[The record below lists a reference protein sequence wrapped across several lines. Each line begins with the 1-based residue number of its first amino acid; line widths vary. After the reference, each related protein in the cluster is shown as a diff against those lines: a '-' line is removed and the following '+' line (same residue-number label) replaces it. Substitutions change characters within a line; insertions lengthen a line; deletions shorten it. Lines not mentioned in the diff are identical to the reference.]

1 MQASPPDPALSDPS
15 SPDAELPTPR
25 IVLVFRSV
33 AAGIGAVL
41 QSLGWAGKG
50 RQLAVGILVAAWLIS
65 GVYRVNPNQ
74 QGVVLRFGKWVETTG
89 PGLHYHLPFPVE
101 TVLEPAVTQVHQL
114 ILGVMNQAP
123 AGTPTIII
131 PMPSIGGAP
140 AVGLSQTDV
149 AYQMLTGDENVVL
162 ANYTIFWRIKSAKD
176 YLFDIQ
182 DPVQTVSLAAQ
193 SAMHQVI
200 SQYPIQAALSDKR
213 MEIAQKAQDLTQ
225 QILDSYHA
233 GILILQLQ
241 LQRVDPPS
249 AVIDAFNDVQ
259 RAKAD
264 QVRSRNNAEAYANS
278 ILPQARGQAVRIV
291 QDAEAYQAQV
301 VNTAQGEAQRFLSVY
316 NAYKQAK
323 DVTAWRMY
331 LDSMDRLLKKSG
343 KVIVDSSGK
352 GLGRIVPYLPVAPG
366 QLRGSATAPAAANAS
381 NSDAGGTGQ
390 ETGQGAGQGAAQ

>member
-1 MQASPPDPALSDPS
+1 MQASAPDPETPETTPPDVEA
-15 SPDAELPTPR
+15 PTPR
-25 IVLVFRSV
+25 IVLVFRSISTAV
-33 AAGIGAVL
+33 QSVL

-50 RQLAVGILVAAWLIS
+50 RHLVVAILIAAWVVS

-114 ILGVMNQAP
+114 ILGVMNKAP

-131 PMPSIGGAP
+131 PLPSIGGAP
-140 AVGLSQTDV
+140 AIGLSQTDV

-176 YLFDIQ
+176 YLFNIQ

-193 SAMHQVI
+193 SAMHQII

-225 QILDSYHA
+225 QILDGYHA
-233 GILILQLQ
+233 GILILQVQ

-301 VNTAQGEAQRFLSVY
+301 VNTAQGEAQRFLAVY

-331 LDSMDRLLKKSG
+331 LDSMDQLLKKSG
-343 KVIVDSSGK
+343 KVIVDTSGK
-352 GLGRIVPYLPVAPG
+352 GLGSVVPYMPVAPSRLPGNAAG
-366 QLRGSATAPAAANAS
+366 QTAPAVANGS
-381 NSDAGGTGQ
+381 GSGSGGGQ
-390 ETGQGAGQGAAQ
+390 

>member
-1 MQASPPDPALSDPS
+1 MQASNSDPEAPAVPAATPPDSGV
-15 SPDAELPTPR
+15 PTPR
-25 IVLVFRSV
+25 IVLLFRGI
-33 AAGIGAVL
+33 AAGIQAVL

-50 RQLAVGILVAAWLIS
+50 RHLAVGILIAAWLVS
-65 GVYRVNPNQ
+65 GIYRVNPNQ
-74 QGVVLRFGKWVETTG
+74 QGVVLRFGKWVQTTE

-131 PMPSIGGAP
+131 PLPSIGGAP

-162 ANYTIFWRIKSAKD
+162 ANYTVFWRIKSAKD
-176 YLFDIQ
+176 YLFNIQ

-193 SAMHQVI
+193 SAMHQII

-233 GILILQLQ
+233 GIFIVQVQ

-291 QDAEAYQAQV
+291 QDAEAYQSQV
-301 VNTAQGEAQRFLSVY
+301 ANTAQGEAQRFLAVY
-316 NAYKQAK
+316 NAYKQSK

-331 LDSMDRLLKKSG
+331 LDSMDQLLKKSG
-343 KVIVDSSGK
+343 KVIIDSSGK
-352 GLGRIVPYLPVAPG
+352 GVGSVVPYMPLAPS
-366 QLRGSATAPAAANAS
+366 QLRGAGASQAAPAAS
-381 NSDAGGTGQ
+381 NDS
-390 ETGQGAGQGAAQ
+390 GAGQ

>member
-1 MQASPPDPALSDPS
+1 MQASAPDPETPEATP
-15 SPDAELPTPR
+15 PDAEAPTPR

-33 AAGIGAVL
+33 SSAVQSVL

-50 RQLAVGILVAAWLIS
+50 RHLVVGILIAAWVVS

-114 ILGVMNQAP
+114 ILGVMNKAP

-131 PMPSIGGAP
+131 PLPSIGGAP

-176 YLFDIQ
+176 YLFNIQ

-193 SAMHQVI
+193 SAMHQII

-233 GILILQLQ
+233 GILILQVQ

-278 ILPQARGQAVRIV
+278 ILPQAHGQAVRIV

-301 VNTAQGEAQRFLSVY
+301 VNTAQGEAQRFLAVY

-331 LDSMDRLLKKSG
+331 LDSMDQLLKKSG
-343 KVIVDSSGK
+343 KVIVDTSGK
-352 GLGRIVPYLPVAPG
+352 GLGSVVPYMPVAPSRLPGGGAG
-366 QLRGSATAPAAANAS
+366 QAAPAAGS
-381 NSDAGGTGQ
+381 SSGGGQ
-390 ETGQGAGQGAAQ
+390 